1 MPQAKQKFHPPLI
14 GLALLLGLGVVGVAL
29 KQLHTPSAKANQS
42 SAQSLPNRKNAV
54 EAPDTSTLQA
64 RHFTYSRS
72 WGTAYVAHSIAAP
85 VSVAVAEDLQPID
98 SFVSPT
104 QRAYIINGGFFD
116 PQNGKTTSHLIAQG
130 EVVGDPANNER
141 LVENPALA
149 PYLPQ
154 ILNRSEFRSYR
165 CTDQGSLRYDIVFH
179 NAPVPENCTVESA
192 IGAGPQL
199 LPEDTSVAEAFV
211 DYENGQLTRD
221 AIGSMQPN
229 ARSAIGLNDAGE
241 IYLIMIQQ
249 DGNSSGLTLA
259 GLAEFAAS
267 LGVTKLLNLDGGSS
281 ASIRFP
287 DGQTYSGQV
296 DVEGDPIQRPVKS
309 VILSN

>member
-1 MPQAKQKFHPPLI
+1 MPQAKQKSYALLI
-14 GLALLLGLGVVGVAL
+14 GLALLLGLGIVGTAL
-29 KQLHTPSAKANQS
+29 KQLHSPSAKANQS
-42 SAQSLPNRKNAV
+42 STLKDSTQ
-54 EAPDTSTLQA
+54 APTTRNLHA
-64 RHFTYSRS
+64 RHFTYARS
-72 WGTAYVAHSIAAP
+72 WGTAYVAHLVSAP
-85 VSVAVAEDLQPID
+85 VSVSVAEDLQPID
-98 SFVSPT
+98 SFVAPT
-104 QRAYIINGGFFD
+104 QRAYVINGGFFD
-116 PQNGKTTSHLIAQG
+116 PQNGKTTSHLIVEG
-130 EVVGDPANNER
+130 EIVGNPADNER
-141 LVENPALA
+141 LIENPALA

-165 CTDQGSLRYDIVFH
+165 CTAHDALRYDIVFH
-179 NAPVPENCTVESA
+179 NEPIPENCTIESA

-199 LPEDTSVAEAFV
+199 LPENTSVAEAFV

-229 ARSAIGLNDAGE
+229 ARSAIGLNDTGE

-249 DGNSSGLTLA
+249 DGNSSGLSLA

-281 ASIRFP
+281 SSIRFP

-296 DVEGDPIQRPVKS
+296 DFEGEPIQRPVKS